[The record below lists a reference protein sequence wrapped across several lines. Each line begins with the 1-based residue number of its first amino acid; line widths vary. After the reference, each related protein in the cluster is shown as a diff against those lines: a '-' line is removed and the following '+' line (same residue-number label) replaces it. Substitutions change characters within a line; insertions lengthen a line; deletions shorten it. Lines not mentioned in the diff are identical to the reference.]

1 METLILVMIFIL
13 GLLVVL
19 VVFGL
24 GYVIYKGI
32 RDERYLFAGIMT
44 FLTIDVIGYII
55 NFMVE
60 KFI

>member
-13 GLLVVL
+13 GLL

-32 RDERYLFAGIMT
+32 RDERYLFAGIMI
-44 FLTIDVIGYII
+44 FLTIDIIGYII

>member
-13 GLLVVL
+13 GLLVV
-19 VVFGL
+19 FGL

-32 RDERYLFAGIMT
+32 RDKRYLFAGIMI

>member
-13 GLLVVL
+13 GLL

-32 RDERYLFAGIMT
+32 RDERYLFAGIMI

>member
-13 GLLVVL
+13 GLLVV
-19 VVFGL
+19 FGL
-24 GYVIYKGI
+24 GYIIYKGI
-32 RDERYLFAGIMT
+32 RDERYLFAGIMI